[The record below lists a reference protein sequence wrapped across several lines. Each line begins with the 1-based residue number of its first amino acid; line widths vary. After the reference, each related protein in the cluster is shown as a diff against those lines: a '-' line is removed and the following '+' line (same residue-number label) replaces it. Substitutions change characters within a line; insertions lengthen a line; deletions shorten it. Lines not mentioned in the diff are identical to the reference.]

1 MDNFMF
7 DFDGTLADSGAVVT
21 VATQKAFR
29 KNHLPVPTT
38 QQVLDYMGLP
48 IETFFPLLAP
58 QASTRLLN
66 QLYDDFRQFCVENQ
80 DAGTKFFD
88 GIIPT
93 LQQLNDAGKHL
104 FILSS
109 NSSQTIHHHL
119 DRFHIS
125 NLFSEVVGSDMVQNF
140 KPNPESV
147 NRVVHDFG
155 LQRDTS
161 VMIGDARYDLQMG
174 KNASVKT
181 CGATWGAFNVDSLRQ
196 EKPTYLINHPQQL
209 LNLR

>member
-21 VATQKAFR
+21 VATQKAFV
-29 KNHLPVPTT
+29 KNNLPAPTT

-58 QASTRLLN
+58 QATPQVLERL
-66 QLYDDFRQFCVENQ
+66 YADFRQFCRENQ

-93 LQQLNDAGKHL
+93 LKRLNESGKHL

-109 NSSQTIHHHL
+109 NSSKTIRHHL
-119 DRFHIS
+119 ERFNIS
-125 NLFSEVVGSDMVQNF
+125 SLFNEVVGSDMVKNF

-155 LQRDTS
+155 LQRNTS

-174 KNASVKT
+174 KNAFVKT

-196 EKPTYLINHPQQL
+196 EKPTYLINHPQEL
-209 LNLR
+209 LNLN

>member
-1 MDNFMF
+1 MNNFMF

-21 VATQKAFR
+21 VATQKAFL
-29 KNHLPVPTT
+29 KNHLPAPTD

-58 QASTRLLN
+58 HASTQLLEK
-66 QLYDDFRQFCVENQ
+66 LYADFRQFCIQNQ
-80 DAGTKFFD
+80 DTGTKFFD

-93 LQQLNDAGKHL
+93 LQRLHDAGKHL

-109 NSSQTIHHHL
+109 NSSKTIHHHL
-119 DRFHIS
+119 DRFHI
-125 NLFSEVVGSDMVQNF
+125 NKLFTEVVGSDMVKNF

-147 NRVVHDFG
+147 NRVVHDFN
-155 LQRDTS
+155 LQRSTS

-174 KNASVKT
+174 KNAAVKT

-196 EKPTYLINHPQQL
+196 EQPTYLIDHPQQL
-209 LNLR
+209 LKL